1 MPDQK
6 AMGFEDGLR
15 RIDEQIADVRHMVHL
30 WLEERTA
37 IPRNPSDN
45 SERTVRN

>member
-37 IPRNPSDN
+37 IPRVTRPI
-45 SERTVRN
+45 TVREQ